1 MRRRLGLAAATLLA
15 LPILL
20 AGPSPTAA
28 ASVTFETP
36 RVSST
41 FGVSIVFDQPVRLAR
56 APKRAEVLLY
66 FPGSLGAEANEVPI
80 SNGLTQALRYQL
92 DLSQTSLKPNTRIE
106 ARWRLTF
113 GDGTA
118 ETGPQVSVL
127 YADTRFDWKTRS
139 GAIVRVHWYQG
150 TAAFGERALA
160 IGEKAVDDASKLLGV
175 AVQEPVDFFVYADQ
189 KPFYDAL
196 GPGTRENVGGQAVAS
211 IRTLFALI
219 TPREIN
225 AGWVGIV
232 IPHELTHLVFN
243 TAVDNPYHFPPRWLN
258 EGLAV
263 YLSQGYDA
271 GDRSQVEGAARDGS
285 IIPLDGLTGE
295 FPATGDR
302 FSLAYAE
309 SVSAVDFMVRKYS
322 KAALVSLIRS
332 YATGVTDDEA
342 FRAALGVDTGA
353 FDDAWLAQ
361 LGTKA
366 PPKVGPVSA
375 PAGPLPTG
383 WSGPAN
389 AGNPPAPGSTAQ
401 SAPRVTA
408 APNAP
413 SNSPTSATDR
423 SLGVVLGLILVLI
436 AVAAIAWLLRRSVSA
451 RPSGPAS

>member
-1 MRRRLGLAAATLLA
+1 MRRGVGLAAATLVA

-20 AGPSPTAA
+20 AGPSPIAA

-118 ETGPQVSVL
+118 ETGPPVSVL

-150 TAAFGERALA
+150 TGAFGERALA
-160 IGEKAVDDASKLLGV
+160 IGAKAVDDASKLLGV

-219 TPREIN
+219 TP
-225 AGWVGIV
+225 GDGG
-232 IPHELTHLVFN
+232 H
-243 TAVDNPYHFPPRWLN
+243 
-258 EGLAV
+258 
-263 YLSQGYDA
+263 DA
-271 GDRSQVEGAARDGS
+271 GPEGRALTLRRRSQAIAATAINTRIKPSTTPRLRSLAEVGEFEGAFGAAVTRGADWAVLPGA
-285 IIPLDGLTGE
+285 GG
-295 FPATGDR
+295 FPA
-302 FSLAYAE
+302 L
-309 SVSAVDFMVRKYS
+309 
-322 KAALVSLIRS
+322 
-332 YATGVTDDEA
+332 
-342 FRAALGVDTGA
+342 
-353 FDDAWLAQ
+353 
-361 LGTKA
+361 
-366 PPKVGPVSA
+366 
-375 PAGPLPTG
+375 AGPDQPVG
-383 WSGPAN
+383 SGPAG
-389 AGNPPAPGSTAQ
+389 ADTGPTFGGAL
-401 SAPRVTA
+401 V
-408 APNAP
+408 P
-413 SNSPTSATDR
+413 S
-423 SLGVVLGLILVLI
+423 
-436 AVAAIAWLLRRSVSA
+436 
-451 RPSGPAS
+451 

>member
-139 GAIVRVHWYQG
+139 GAIVRVHWYKG

-219 TPREIN
+219 TPGEIN

-342 FRAALGVDTGA
+342 FRAALGVDTERSKRLVFLAASLTTGP
-353 FDDAWLAQ
+353 DA
-361 LGTKA
+361 
-366 PPKVGPVSA
+366 
-375 PAGPLPTG
+375 PLRF
-383 WSGPAN
+383 ACV
-389 AGNPPAPGSTAQ
+389 A
-401 SAPRVTA
+401 
-408 APNAP
+408 
-413 SNSPTSATDR
+413 
-423 SLGVVLGLILVLI
+423 VLGLAAGRVLQGN
-436 AVAAIAWLLRRSVSA
+436 AGASVLSASAALAIALASASALAPSDPGFAPYLIGGVIAGGASLLPVA
-451 RPSGPAS
+451 EPSGA